1 MHFDFQQGS
10 LTECLITKGEIIDG
24 QGQGRAK
31 PEGPTEGAGMAG
43 RGPGPRGGGGWRNQR
58 KERSEMAGEVRPVP
72 GAGQGSAAENPK
84 QAQGLPLRL

>member
-10 LTECLITKGEIIDG
+10 LIECLITKGEIMDG

-43 RGPGPRGGGGWRNQR
+43 RGPGPRGVAAGGIKG
-58 KERSEMAGEVRPVP
+58 RSDLRW
-72 GAGQGSAAENPK
+72 QG
-84 QAQGLPLRL
+84 R